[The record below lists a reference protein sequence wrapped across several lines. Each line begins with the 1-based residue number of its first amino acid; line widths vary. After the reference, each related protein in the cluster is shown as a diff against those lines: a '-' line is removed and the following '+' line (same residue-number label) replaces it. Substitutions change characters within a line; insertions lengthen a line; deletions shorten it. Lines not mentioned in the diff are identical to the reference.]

1 MTFQNAIYVAAAAVV
16 VAWPN
21 IVKAF
26 NVVRALPFFQ
36 KGGSADKIKDKVAY
50 EIALHA
56 LAVCRARII
65 ATDNLD
71 EKAKAA
77 IDTLTLALVAGSDQ

>member
-1 MTFQNAIYVAAAAVV
+1 MTVQNAFYVAAAAVV

-21 IVKAF
+21 IVKAV
-26 NVVRALPFFQ
+26 NAVRAWPMFQ
-36 KGGSADKIKDKVAY
+36 KGSTADKLREKVAY

-56 LAVCRARII
+56 LAVCRARIV
-65 ATDNLD
+65 ATEHLD

-77 IDTLTLALVAGSDQ
+77 IDTLTLALVAGSDK